1 MARKTVIIS
10 DFSGEEGAEEVSF
23 SWDGQAY
30 TIDLIGTEK
39 SKLAKLLAPYLE
51 KASKV
56 KAETIKVTPKKKD
69 AGPDAATVRAWVLEN
84 DVKDPD
90 GKSPSDRG
98 RVPEYFWDQ
107 YRKAHA

>member
-10 DFSGEEGAEEVSF
+10 DLSGEEGAEEVSF

-30 TIDLIGTEK
+30 TIDLAESEK
-39 SKLAKLLAPYLE
+39 GKLAKLLAPYLE

-56 KAETIKVTPKKKD
+56 KGETIKAAPKKKD
-69 AGPDAATVRAWVLEN
+69 AGLDAATVRAWVLEN

-90 GKSPSDRG
+90 GKPLSDRG
-98 RVPEYFWDQ
+98 RVPEYFWEE